1 MNRKE
6 LYAAVKQLGIA
17 DALKAKYGDNY
28 TRLSNDVLMK
38 EVAAKLDAAKK
49 PEKKKPAKA
58 ASKTAPKVVEPE
70 VCPIVKA
77 IIKLVSTLQYYK
89 AFTDKEA
96 EEILSLLK

>member
-17 DALKAKYGDNY
+17 DALKVKYGDNY

-49 PEKKKPAKA
+49 PEKKKSTKV
-58 ASKTAPKVVEPE
+58 ASKTTEAE
-70 VCPIVKA
+70 VCPVVKA

>member
-1 MNRKE
+1 MHTEMLIFTRNQNLHRKR
-6 LYAAVKQLGIA
+6 LRTLSPVITQRNIITIMTPNQLF
-17 DALKAKYGDNY
+17 
-28 TRLSNDVLMK
+28 SEM
-38 EVAAKLDAAKK
+38 
-49 PEKKKPAKA
+49 
-58 ASKTAPKVVEPE
+58 TAPKVVEPE

>member
-17 DALKAKYGDNY
+17 DALKVKYGDNY

-49 PEKKKPAKA
+49 PEKKKSAKA
-58 ASKTAPKVVEPE
+58 TSKTTEAE
-70 VCPIVKA
+70 VCPVVKA